1 MRKNLEKEDISWD
14 PETENFISV
23 NGTAQVNKYCKI
35 ETHTPSTKLILKGP
49 FYPFH
54 YLSKDCS
61 DLMLHT
67 KWNSID
73 KYSYSSH
80 VTYTGA
86 LSILVIPIK
95 TCNTQII
102 RQTLLDFGY
111 CCRIYP
117 ILELEEPAM
126 LQHSK
131 WSGQWLRPEFSEA
144 LFFPFIG
151 PRPCSVKFCQTLV
164 ILVGFRINV
173 VR

>member
-86 LSILVIPIK
+86 LSILAIPIK
-95 TCNTQII
+95 TRNTLII

-151 PRPCSVKFCQTLV
+151 PRSCSVKVYQTLV
-164 ILVGFRINV
+164 ILVGFKINV

>member
-80 VTYTGA
+80 VTYTGTF
-86 LSILVIPIK
+86 SILVI
-95 TCNTQII
+95 
-102 RQTLLDFGY
+102 LLTGKGKYLYLSFG
-111 CCRIYP
+111 
-117 ILELEEPAM
+117 
-126 LQHSK
+126 
-131 WSGQWLRPEFSEA
+131 GQMGVGVGRP
-144 LFFPFIG
+144 LP
-151 PRPCSVKFCQTLV
+151 K
-164 ILVGFRINV
+164 
-173 VR
+173 

>member
-54 YLSKDCS
+54 YLTKDCS

-80 VTYTGA
+80 VTYTGS
-86 LSILVIPIK
+86 LSILAIPIK
-95 TCNTQII
+95 TRNTLII

-131 WSGQWLRPEFSEA
+131 WSGQWLRPEYSEPLSFHLLA
-144 LFFPFIG
+144 PGLVQSNFVNF
-151 PRPCSVKFCQTLV
+151 V
-164 ILVGFRINV
+164 ILVGFEINF